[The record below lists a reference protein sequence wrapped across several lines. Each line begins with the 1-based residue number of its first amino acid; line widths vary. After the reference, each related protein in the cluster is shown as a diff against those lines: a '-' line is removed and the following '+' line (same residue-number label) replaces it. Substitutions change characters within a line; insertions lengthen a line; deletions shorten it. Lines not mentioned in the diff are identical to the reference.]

1 MYKLI
6 DFILLIILIGG
17 MIHNYSSLFAGYR
30 RKKELP
36 YIVIVYL
43 IEAPY
48 RGFMAKN
55 MPYTDLAIDAIL
67 FLCFLVL
74 CIKEKV
80 VLCYNY
86 LIWLIG
92 FLISALLYV
101 SSTVG
106 ILGILRVQEAKFY
119 IGIALLLTMIC
130 TKLKSKKGVL
140 QIANVYIVNS
150 IIISIVDLISF
161 MIYKNCAFCETISNR
176 NFISIYNFLG
186 LVGLI
191 YISKTDKRLRIKLAI
206 VLIMVD
212 LLLMKSSSVYLA
224 IFILVVILWLQKMH
238 LTSSSIYG
246 AMVLVCIVAVVGTI
260 ATVSSPQAVH
270 NDMVVTVQKAR
281 SSDDYTRTL
290 IWEEALKLAKENILY
305 GIGPDKFRDTRTG
318 YKFPTHNDY
327 LKVLVETGVIGLL
340 AFITFVVNSCWQ
352 MIRIKDKNV
361 RQGCGC
367 AILALLIFVLF
378 HGYINYV
385 TFWIVMSIPYWWIHI
400 IEQREKIK

>member
-106 ILGILRVQEAKFY
+106 ILGILGVQEVKFY

-130 TKLKSKKGVL
+130 TKLKSKDGVS
-140 QIANVYIVNS
+140 QIVNVYIINS
-150 IIISIVDLISF
+150 IIMSIADLVSF
-161 MIYKNCAFCETISNR
+161 MIYKKCVFCDTISNR
-176 NFISIYNFLG
+176 NFVSIYEFMG
-186 LVGLI
+186 LVGLT
-191 YISKTDKRLRIKLAI
+191 YLAKNDKRLKIKFAI
-206 VLIMVD
+206 ILITMD
-212 LLLMKSSSVYLA
+212 LLLMKSSSVYIA
-224 IFILVVILWLQKMH
+224 ILILTVICGLRKMH
-238 LTSSSIYG
+238 LTSKPIYS
-246 AMVLVCIVAVVGTI
+246 AILIVCCVAVVGTI
-260 ATVSSPQAVH
+260 VTVSSPKALH
-270 NDMVVTVQKAR
+270 NDIVVAIQNAR

-290 IWEEALKLAKENILY
+290 IWEEALKVAKENVVY

-318 YKFPTHNDY
+318 YEFPTHNDY
-327 LKVLVETGVIGLL
+327 LKVLVETGIIGLV
-340 AFITFVVNSCWQ
+340 AFVTFIIITCRKTIA
-352 MIRIKDKNV
+352 IRDKNV
-361 RQGCGC
+361 RQSCIC
-367 AILALLIFVLF
+367 TVLALLVFILF

-385 TFWIVMSIPYWWIHI
+385 TFWIVMCIPYWWKGI
-400 IEQREKIK
+400 IEHGG